1 MFLND
6 YDVLYDGSAGLGGS
20 GLSSSTNEG
29 GIHTGDIL
37 RGVWIYNESINNDE
51 KDANAVG
58 AADGMFVLT
67 DGLKEVAVQELVR
80 KSAFDSKGR
89 ECHVLVERD
98 DVLADEGRNNQ
109 EQRHIC
115 KQSSNLL
122 SMGKYWSY
130 DYFLK

>member
-1 MFLND
+1 MND
-6 YDVLYDGSAGLGGS
+6 YDAIYDGSAGLGGG

-29 GIHTGDIL
+29 GIHMGDIL
-37 RGVWIYNESINNDE
+37 RGVWIYTDSINND
-51 KDANAVG
+51 ANIANVVD

-67 DGLKEVAVQELVR
+67 DGLKEDAVQELVR

-89 ECHVLVERD
+89 QCHVLIERD
-98 DVLADEGRNNQ
+98 DVLADVGRNNQ